1 MTKIMYF
8 CGDFFRGMKYCRNI
22 LCRKEILG
30 KKLRA
35 TGRNFLSQ
43 EEISCDRKK
52 FLVTGRH
59 FLTQDV
65 TGRHFLSQEENSCPR
80 KNFHLKGQHFKPQEK
95 MSYNTKKFPFA
106 RRNFLSQEEIPN
118 LRRKFPDEISSHR
131 TKFSVTGRNFFQ
143 RKKFSACRNCKKEP
157 SRLSCMDG

>member
-1 MTKIMYF
+1 MYY

-30 KKLRA
+30 KKLHA

-59 FLTQDV
+59 FLTQNV

-106 RRNFLSQEEIPN
+106 RQNFLSQEDIPN
-118 LRRKFPDEISSHR
+118 LRRKFPDKISSHR

-143 RKKFSACRNCKKEP
+143 RKKFSACQNCKKEP